1 MRSGGTATVGL
12 LTFDLDGQR
21 CALLASDVVEVQR
34 AVTVVRLQG
43 SPTTVEGVFDLRGKL
58 VPVLDVRA
66 RLGLAPSPLALTDHF
81 VVARVARTLGGAASV
96 PRLVA
101 IRVDHARDLLPVP
114 PEKIEDPLPVAGPGK
129 VAGVAKL
136 ADGLVLIHDLQV
148 FLSLDEELQLDQALL
163 GRP

>member
-1 MRSGGTATVGL
+1 MRIGGTATVGL
-12 LTFDLDGQR
+12 LTFDLNGQR
-21 CALLASDVVEVQR
+21 CGLLAEGVVEVQR

-43 SPTTVEGVFDLRGKL
+43 SPKTVEGVIDLRGKL

-66 RLGLAPSPLALTDHF
+66 RLGLPPSPLALTDHF
-81 VVARVARTLGGAASV
+81 VVARVPRKPGSAASV

-101 IRVDHARDLLPVP
+101 IRVDHARDLLPVL
-114 PEKIEDPLPVAGPGK
+114 PETIEDPLPVAGPGK

-136 ADGLVLIHDLQV
+136 ADGLVLIHDLQA
-148 FLSLDEELQLDQALL
+148 FLSLDDELQLDRALL